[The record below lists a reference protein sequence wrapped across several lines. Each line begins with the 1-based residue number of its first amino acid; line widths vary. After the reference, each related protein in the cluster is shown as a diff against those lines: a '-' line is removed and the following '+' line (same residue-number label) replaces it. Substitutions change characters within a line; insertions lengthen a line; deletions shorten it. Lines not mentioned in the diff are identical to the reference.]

1 MSYMRPNPDE
11 LLKQINSSERA
22 SRRGRLKI
30 FFGYAAGVGKTYAM
44 LDAAHAAQRAG
55 IDVVVGYIE
64 PHARKDTQALL
75 EGLKFI
81 PPLIIPYK
89 GINLNEF
96 NLDAALERKP
106 KVILVDE
113 LAHTNPQGLRHTKR
127 YSDIE
132 ELLDAGIDV
141 YTTVN
146 VQHIESLNDIVAS
159 ITHIVVRER
168 IPDRIFDEA
177 DQVELIDVE
186 PEDLIERLNEGKIY
200 KEKQSK
206 KALSNFFAK
215 ENLVALR
222 EIALRKTADRVN
234 KEVITNKNEG
244 NSSYHT
250 NEHILVCLSSS
261 PSNPKVI
268 RTAARMAD
276 AFHGKFTALFVQT
289 THSKDLEDKNIS
301 AIRANLKL
309 AEELG
314 AEITT
319 TYGDDVPYQ
328 IAEYAKVSGISKVI
342 LGRTN
347 TRKIFRTKLGFVDK
361 LVSLAPDIDIY
372 VIPDK
377 DTHKYSFRK
386 RHLTNLKFSCVDFF
400 KMIGIMG
407 LSNITSLYVD
417 SVGFSEANIITI
429 FILGVLLTSSKTN
442 GKVYGVISSIIG
454 VLSFDFFFIEPKLTF
469 TAYDSQYLITFLI
482 MLIASIITSTLTSKV
497 KEQADTSAI
506 IAYRTNILL
515 DASRELQKANSLEEI
530 AMKSQIQ
537 IYKLLNKPIIF
548 YVVKDEKIVKTYT
561 YRDENNSKLE
571 DEYLEAD
578 ERAVATWVIRN
589 RKKAGAGTETLPG
602 SKSLYIP
609 LIGQDKVLAVV
620 GIVMKNNKDI
630 DSGEKSLYRAMLN
643 QISFA
648 LEKYNLNEVQ
658 KLTLMQAEKE
668 RFRANLLRA
677 VSHDLRTPL
686 TSISGSANLLLT
698 NTIDEESRKQLTLDI
713 YDDSLWLINLVENLL
728 SVSRIDKDGVNL
740 RTEPQ
745 LVREIITEALNHI
758 NRKASEHIIKVNLKD
773 ELLMVDVDVRLIIQV
788 IINIVDNAIKY
799 TEEGSEININVC
811 VNGKKVII
819 EIADN
824 GQGISKHNKECIFDM
839 FFTVNGNKGDS
850 RRGLGLGLALCKS
863 IIVAHGGKIYVR
875 DNNPQ
880 GTIFGFTLSLVE
892 VRGNENIDFSSRG

>member
-1 MSYMRPNPDE
+1 MSDMRPDPDK
-11 LLKQINSSERA
+11 LLKQINSAENKK
-22 SRRGRLKI
+22 GKLKI
-30 FFGYAAGVGKTYAM
+30 FFGYAAGVGKTYTM
-44 LDAAHAAQRAG
+44 LDAAHSAQKAG

-64 PHARKDTQALL
+64 PHTRKDTQELL
-75 EGLKFI
+75 EGLKII
-81 PPLIIPYK
+81 PPLKVPYK
-89 GINLNEF
+89 GIMLNEF
-96 NLDAALERKP
+96 DLDSALERKP
-106 KVILVDE
+106 EIILVDE
-113 LAHTNPQGLRHTKR
+113 LAHTNVKGLRHTKR

-132 ELLDAGIDV
+132 ELLNAGIDV

-168 IPDRIFDEA
+168 IPDRIFDES
-177 DQVELIDVE
+177 DQVELIDIE
-186 PEDLIERLNEGKIY
+186 PIDLIERLNKGKIY
-200 KEKQSK
+200 KESQSK
-206 KALSNFFAK
+206 KALSNFFTK

-234 KEVITNKNEG
+234 KEVIINKNES
-244 NSSYHT
+244 NNNYHT

-289 THSKDLEDKNIS
+289 IHSKDLEDKNIDK
-301 AIRANLKL
+301 IRANLKL

-314 AEITT
+314 AEIAT

-328 IAEYAKVSGISKVI
+328 IAEYAKVSGISKVV

-347 TRKIFRTKLGFVDK
+347 TSKIFRTKLGFVDK

-377 DTHKYSFRK
+377 DAP
-386 RHLTNLKFSCVDFF
+386 KFPFKKKHMKNFGFSYLDFLM
-400 KMIGIMG
+400 MIGIMILCII
-407 LSNITSLYVD
+407 LSFYVD
-417 SVGFSEANIITI
+417 SLGFSEANIITI
-429 FILGVLLTSSKTN
+429 FILGVLLISSKTN
-442 GKVYGVISSIIG
+442 GKIYGVISSLIG
-454 VLSFDFFFIEPKLTF
+454 VLSFDFFFIEPRLTF
-469 TAYDSQYLITFLI
+469 STYDSQYIVTFLF
-482 MLIASIITSTLTSKV
+482 MLTASIITSTLTSKV

-506 IAYRTNILL
+506 IAYRTNVLL
-515 DASRELQKANSLEEI
+515 DASRELQKANTLKEI

-537 IYKLLNKPIIF
+537 IYKLLKKPVVF
-548 YVVKDEKIVKTYT
+548 YIVKNEKIIKTYT
-561 YRDENNSKLE
+561 FKDENNSKLE
-571 DEYLEAD
+571 EKYIGAD
-578 ERAVATWVIRN
+578 EKAVVAWVIRN
-589 RKKAGAGTETLPG
+589 KKKAGVGTETLPG
-602 SKSLYIP
+602 SKALYVP
-609 LIGQDKVLAVV
+609 LIGQDKVLAVI
-620 GIVMKNNKDI
+620 GIVIENNQDI

-648 LEKYNLNEVQ
+648 LEKHDLNEAQ
-658 KLTLMQAEKE
+658 KLALMQAEKE

-677 VSHDLRTPL
+677 ISHDLRTPL

-698 NTIDEESRKQLTLDI
+698 NNIDEESRKKLTLDI

-740 RTEPQ
+740 HKEPQ
-745 LVREIITEALNHI
+745 LVEEIITEALNHV
-758 NRKASEHIIKVNLKD
+758 NRKVKEHIIKVNLKD
-773 ELLMVDVDVRLIIQV
+773 DLLMVDVDVRLIIQV

-799 TEEGSEININVC
+799 TEPGSEININVC
-811 VNGKKVII
+811 VNGEKVIM

-824 GQGISKHNKECIFDM
+824 GEGISKHNKECIFDM

-863 IIVAHGGKIYVR
+863 IINAHGGKIYVR
-875 DNNPQ
+875 DNKPQ
-880 GTIFGFTLSLVE
+880 GTVFGFTLSLVE
-892 VRGNENIDFSSRG
+892 VKGNEDINFSSGR